1 MKKYLTLSLLF
12 IGISSYA
19 QKVKLRL
26 NLQKDSTYYLTTNA
40 NISIDQT
47 ISGTH
52 QVMTTVITAKV
63 AHKVTAI
70 TDTLYTLETTYVNMA
85 MHMDMMDKTID
96 FSSSLD
102 RQDIISKLLGSMLN
116 RPFTITMSTRGRVVA
131 VKGTD
136 SLYVHMFDNLP
147 PIPEEQ
153 KNQLK
158 AQLQQSFGEK
168 SIKANLQDSFVI
180 LPKDEIGV
188 NGLWTTNNLMEAAAI
203 VANTKINYSLKAITD
218 DAYLI
223 EGTGTVLSEKT
234 LPAYRVAN
242 GIQMRM
248 TAVSGEL
255 TTKVKLNKTTGWI
268 SENKQTRALKATVQ
282 IKDTPKTPGGMTYPM
297 SIIADMTATGK

>member
-1 MKKYLTLSLLF
+1 MKKYLTLLLLF
-12 IGISSYA
+12 IGLNGYA
-19 QKVKLRL
+19 QKVKLQL

-40 NISIDQT
+40 NISIDQA
-47 ISGTH
+47 INGTH
-52 QVMTTVITAKV
+52 QVMTTIITAKV

-70 TDTLYTLETTYVNMA
+70 NDTLYNLETSYVNMA
-85 MHMDMMDKTID
+85 MHMDMMGKVID

-116 RPFTITMSTRGRVVA
+116 RPFTIIMSKRGKVVA
-131 VKGTD
+131 VMGTD

-147 PIPEEQ
+147 SIPDAQ
-153 KNQLK
+153 KNQLR

-168 SIKANLQDSFVI
+168 SIKSNLQDSFVM
-180 LPKDEIGV
+180 LPKDEIGA
-188 NGLWTTNNLMEAAAI
+188 NGVWTTNSLMEAAAI

-218 DAYLI
+218 DACLI

-234 LPAYRVAN
+234 LPDYRVAN

-255 TTKVKLNKTTGWI
+255 TTKIKLNKTTGWI
-268 SENKQTRALKATVQ
+268 VENKQTRNLKATVQ
-282 IKDTPKTPGGMTYPM
+282 IKDTAATPGGMTYPM
-297 SIIADMTATGK
+297 SIIGDMTATGK